1 MKEFYLSLCVGFSLG
16 ILFCQ
21 LYSETNLYRIR
32 IYRKQTKDPRN
43 VGIVSPKDGAIGF
56 NDAESLYHKEGDR
69 VAKQIAGN
77 IRILCWVMIQPKNL
91 QTKAQAVKDTWG
103 KRCNIL
109 LFMSSE
115 EDKNFTVVPLH
126 VLEGEIY
133 CVAVNVQN
141 HEC

>member
-1 MKEFYLSLCVGFSLG
+1 MTEFYLSLCLGFSLG

-21 LYSETNLYRIR
+21 LYSETNLYRIG
-32 IYRKQTKDPRN
+32 IYRNRTKDPRN
-43 VGIVSPKDGAIGF
+43 VRTVSPKHGPIGF

-69 VAKQIAGN
+69 VAKELSRN
-77 IRILCWVMIQPKNL
+77 IRILCWVMTQPKNL

-126 VLEGEIY
+126 VSEGKIY
-133 CVAVNVQN
+133 YVPVNAQN
-141 HEC
+141 H